1 MKTNRSPMNQF
12 WGRSELT
19 QTLATFKREFLW
31 VGLFSMLANLL
42 MLSPTLYMLQV
53 YDRVLLSQSELT
65 LLFLTLIIIVF
76 IAVMAFA
83 EWLRSRLLVR
93 AGMKLDQELN
103 TRIFNASFEAYL
115 RRSQQNPTEAFTN
128 LTNLRQ
134 FLTGNGV
141 IAFFDAPW
149 TPIYILVTFML
160 HPLLGCLSILFAGIQ
175 LWLAFWA
182 HRNSHDAMNAQT
194 QAEGKSRAYLQSK
207 LKNAEPV
214 EAMGMLKN
222 LRARWLNLHQEQ
234 QQKIEEASNRQHRQQ
249 AIVKFIRYSMQSLT
263 LGAAALLVIQ
273 GELTGGAMIAANVL
287 MSRALQPL
295 DLIVGSWRGLIQAKE
310 AFESLESILKT
321 YPEQDRSAQYPVP
334 KGNVTLKKLIA
345 FKADKESQILK
356 DLNADFKAGQVTAII
371 GPSGSG
377 KSTLARC
384 LVGIWPDTAGS
395 VLLDKTPI
403 EHWDRVQLGP
413 NIGYLPQDIE
423 LFDGTVAENI
433 ARFYEVD
440 SELVIEAAKKAGIHE
455 MILRFPKGYDTPI
468 GDGGSQLSGG
478 QRQRLGLARAM
489 YGNPQLIVLDEP
501 NANLDDLGE
510 RALVAA
516 IQDLKSRGKTVFLIT
531 HRLNILGVADHL
543 LVMRDGKIDHYG
555 LRDDVLDELKK
566 KAQTTVPINS
576 KVQPA

>member
-1 MKTNRSPMNQF
+1 MKTNLNQF

-19 QTLATFKREFLW
+19 QTLVTFKREFLW
-31 VGLFSMLANLL
+31 VGLFSLLANLL

-76 IAVMAFA
+76 FAVMAFA

-134 FLTGNGV
+134 FLTGNGI

-194 QAEGKSRAYLQSK
+194 QAESKSRAYLQSK

-222 LRARWLNLHQEQ
+222 LRARWLRLHQEQ

-263 LGAAALLVIQ
+263 LGAAALLVVQ

-310 AFESLESILKT
+310 AFEGLESILKT

-345 FKADKESQILK
+345 YKADKDSQILK
-356 DLNADFKAGQVTAII
+356 NLNADFKAGQVTAII

-384 LVGIWPDTAGS
+384 LVGIWPDTGGS
-395 VLLDKTPI
+395 VSLDKTPI
-403 EHWDRVQLGP
+403 EHWDRIQLGP

-440 SELVIEAAKKAGIHE
+440 SDLVIEAAKKAGIHE

-555 LRDDVLDELKK
+555 LRDDVLGELQK
-566 KAQTTVPINS
+566 KAQKTVPINS

>member
-1 MKTNRSPMNQF
+1 MKTNLNQF

-19 QTLATFKREFLW
+19 QTLVTFKREFLW
-31 VGLFSMLANLL
+31 VGLFSLLANLL

-76 IAVMAFA
+76 FAVMAFA

-134 FLTGNGV
+134 FLTGNGI

-194 QAEGKSRAYLQSK
+194 QAESKSRAYLQSK

-222 LRARWLNLHQEQ
+222 LRARWLRLHQEQ

-263 LGAAALLVIQ
+263 LGAAALLVVQ

-310 AFESLESILKT
+310 AFEGLESILKT

-345 FKADKESQILK
+345 YKADKESQILK
-356 DLNADFKAGQVTAII
+356 NLNADFKAGQVTAII

-384 LVGIWPDTAGS
+384 LVGIWPDTGGS
-395 VLLDKTPI
+395 MLLDKTPI
-403 EHWDRVQLGP
+403 EHWDRIQLGP

-440 SELVIEAAKKAGIHE
+440 SDLVIEAAKKAGIHE

-555 LRDDVLDELKK
+555 LRDDVLGELQK
-566 KAQTTVPINS
+566 KAQKTVPINS

>member
-1 MKTNRSPMNQF
+1 MNIMNSVTNF
-12 WGRSELT
+12 LGRSELT
-19 QTLATFKREFLW
+19 QTLTRFRREFVW

-65 LLFLTLIIIVF
+65 LFFLTLIVVLLF
-76 IAVMAFA
+76 AVMAFA

-103 TRIFNASFEAYL
+103 TRVFNASFEAYL
-115 RRSQQNPTEAFTN
+115 RRNQQNPTEAFSN

-134 FLTGNGV
+134 FLTGNGI

-160 HPLLGCLSILFAGIQ
+160 HPLLGCLAILFAAIQ
-175 LWLAFWA
+175 LWMAFWA
-182 HRNSHDAMNAQT
+182 HRNSHGTLDQ
-194 QAEGKSRAYLQSK
+194 QSKAEAKSRAYLQSK

-222 LRARWLNLHQEQ
+222 LRERWLKLHHEQ
-234 QQKIEEASNRQHRQQ
+234 QSKIAQASNQQHRQQ
-249 AIVKFIRYSMQSLT
+249 AIIKFIRYSMQSLT
-263 LGAAALLVIQ
+263 LGAAALLVVR
-273 GELTGGAMIAANVL
+273 GELSGGAMIAANVL

-295 DLIVGSWRGLIQAKE
+295 DLVVGSWRGLVQAKE
-310 AFESLESILKT
+310 AFDSLETILQAH
-321 YPEQDRSAQYPVP
+321 PEEDRSAQYPVP
-334 KGNVTLKKLIA
+334 KGNITLKKLVA
-345 FKADKESQILK
+345 YKANQQDQILK
-356 DLNADFKAGQVTAII
+356 GLNAEFKAGQVTAII

-384 LVGIWPDTAGS
+384 LVGIWPDTGGL

-403 EHWDRVQLGP
+403 ENWDREQLGP

-433 ARFYEVD
+433 ARFYELD
-440 SELVIEAAKKAGIHE
+440 SEMVIEAAKKAGIHD
-455 MILRFPKGYDTPI
+455 MILRFSKGYDTMI

-516 IQDLKSRGKTVFLIT
+516 IQDLKQRGKTVFLIT

-543 LVMRDGKIDHYG
+543 LVMRDGKIANYG
-555 LRDDVLDELKK
+555 VRDDVLEELKPK
-566 KAQTTVPINS
+566 SSPTVTATTAPTS
-576 KVQPA
+576 A